1 MSRRRERG
9 QSSRQQFPPEMDTRC
24 FQTVEQYNRYVT
36 FFQNR
41 PLRKEVE
48 VVLTDFVGHPVL
60 QMFENQGWSAL
71 LTQSGLVNL
80 SLLKEFYAN
89 RDYVRSSEF
98 QFVSWVRGKTIV
110 ITPDIWSTFLRYDV
124 HPIQSIR

>member
-1 MSRRRERG
+1 MSRRHERS
-9 QSSRQQFPPEMDTRC
+9 QSSRSQLPPDMDIRC

-48 VVLTDFVGHPVL
+48 VILNDFVGHLVL
-60 QMFENQGWSAL
+60 RMFEEQGWSAL

-80 SLLKEFYAN
+80 SLLKEFYSN
-89 RDYVRSSEF
+89 RDHIRSSEF
-98 QFVSWVRGKTIV
+98 EFVTWVRGKRLV
-110 ITPDIWSTFLRYDV
+110 IKIGRAHV
-124 HPIQSIR
+124 